1 MKLLENFMKQV
12 PQYQVQLKCNKYNPG
27 VCLSNRFLNL
37 FPRSAFLRYPLL
49 VLTCTIGCT
58 TLNI

>member
-37 FPRSAFLRYPLL
+37 FPRSAFLRYSLL
-49 VLTCTIGCT
+49 A
-58 TLNI
+58 